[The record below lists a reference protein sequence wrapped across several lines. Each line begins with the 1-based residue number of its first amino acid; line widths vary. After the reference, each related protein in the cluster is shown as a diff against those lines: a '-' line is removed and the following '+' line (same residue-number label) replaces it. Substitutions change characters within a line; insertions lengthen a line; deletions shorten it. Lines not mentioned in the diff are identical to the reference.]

1 MSCYVVQWQ
10 LLSLF
15 VVRFWRVYTF
25 APLNSEIFNLA
36 PFHLWHEMTR
46 ARRGMFLHI
55 SFINSLTSFT
65 DLINTPPP
73 QANPGSPPPMNWNTK
88 PNRTQQVA
96 GTPDSLQ
103 GHSMDPTALADSA
116 MDESGKQLALLLRH
130 LSLGHSIG
138 VVDVSSQQDGVNS
151 HGVESST
158 SVNNPPAI
166 MYQLEHQDRLHSL
179 NERSELNLPACL
191 STSDTPVLLK
201 PRVPP
206 GVPPDFST
214 FPFRSAYKYYVV
226 VKGKCAGVYYGEWY
240 VFHHTSSSALL
251 MIPSFN
257 QEWCK
262 VPHWWCPGC
271 YLQILQDSWTGQHIL
286 LVWKRE
292 GASWFCP

>member
-1 MSCYVVQWQ
+1 
-10 LLSLF
+10 
-15 VVRFWRVYTF
+15 
-25 APLNSEIFNLA
+25 
-36 PFHLWHEMTR
+36 
-46 ARRGMFLHI
+46 
-55 SFINSLTSFT
+55 
-65 DLINTPPP
+65 
-73 QANPGSPPPMNWNTK
+73 
-88 PNRTQQVA
+88 
-96 GTPDSLQ
+96 
-103 GHSMDPTALADSA
+103 MDPTALADSA
-116 MDESGKQLALLLRH
+116 IDESGKQLALLLRH

-201 PRVPP
+201 PCVPP

-257 QEWCK
+257 QE
-262 VPHWWCPGC
+262 
-271 YLQILQDSWTGQHIL
+271 
-286 LVWKRE
+286 
-292 GASWFCP
+292 